1 MVRGQLASPILTGG
15 LVQKTLNSSIVCS
28 GIGLHSGHPVTMTLR
43 PAGVNTGIRFVRTD
57 IAGSDKARDIAADW
71 QSVVDTRLCTVLGNA
86 DGVTVSTVEHLMA
99 ALAGCGIDNLLIEL
113 NGPEVPIMDGSAL
126 PFVALIERAGITA
139 QAAARRA
146 IRVIKPVEVRDG
158 DRRVSVTPA
167 STISF
172 SFEID
177 FPDAA
182 VARQEG
188 YIRLANGAF
197 KSDLAQART
206 FGFMRDVEMLRANG
220 FALGGSLDNA
230 IVVDEG
236 KIVNAEGL
244 RYGDEFVRHKVLDAV
259 GDLYLAGA
267 PILGHFHGVR
277 SGHAL
282 NNQLLHALM
291 ADDSAWFYDNAP
303 ADQSHAGWV
312 SGLAEAG
319 LARTA

>member
-1 MVRGQLASPILTGG
+1 M
-15 LVQKTLNSSIVCS
+15 QKTLKSAISCDGV
-28 GIGLHSGHPVTMTLR
+28 GLHSGRPVSMTLL
-43 PAGVNTGIRFVRTD
+43 PADVNTGIRFIRTD
-57 IAGSDKARDIAADW
+57 ISDAAARDVAADW
-71 QSVVDTRLCTVLGNA
+71 RNVVDTRLCTVLGNA
-86 DGVTVSTVEHLMA
+86 DGVTVGTVEHLMA
-99 ALAGCGIDNLLIEL
+99 ALAGCGVDNLLIEL
-113 NGPEVPIMDGSAL
+113 TGPEVPIMDGSAL
-126 PFVALIERAGITA
+126 PFVALIEQAGLVS

-146 IRVIKPVEVRDG
+146 IRVVKPVEVRDG

-167 STISF
+167 STVSF

-206 FGFMRDVEMLRANG
+206 FGFLRDVERLRASG
-220 FALGGSLDNA
+220 LALGGSLDNA

-236 KIVNAEGL
+236 RVLNADGL
-244 RYGDEFVRHKVLDAV
+244 RYGDEFVRHKVLDAI

-267 PILGHFHGVR
+267 PLLGHFHGVR

-282 NNQLLHALM
+282 NNILLRVLM
-291 ADDSAWFYDNAP
+291 ADDTAWFYDHAP
-303 ADQSHAGWV
+303 ADIGHGNWV
-312 SGLAEAG
+312 SGSTQAS